1 MQRRKLLAEL
11 FAVISVPAICAF
23 AGGQG
28 KGHGKDKKKWKDD
41 EPHGENRSSRYFRQ
55 EDYGP
60 IAHYYHG
67 PRNLPPGLQK
77 KYERTGTLPPG
88 WQKRM
93 RPFPPDLV
101 RQMPP
106 TPPDCEFGYID
117 GVAVVYNRKTRII
130 LDSIDLISAIA
141 GH

>member
-1 MQRRKLLAEL
+1 MERRKLLAEL
-11 FAVISVPAICAF
+11 LAVISAPAVCAF
-23 AGGQG
+23 TGSQG
-28 KGHGKDKKKWKDD
+28 KGHGKDKKKWKDEHYD
-41 EPHGENRSSRYFRQ
+41 EDGSSRSFRQ
-55 EDYGP
+55 GDYGL
-60 IAHYYHG
+60 IVHYYNG

-77 KYERTGTLPPG
+77 KYERTGILPPG
-88 WQKRM
+88 WQKKM
-93 RPFPPDLV
+93 RPFPPELV

-106 TPPDCEFGYID
+106 PPPDCEFGYID